1 MKRFDTHVHLTDMAL
16 TAGGRL
22 AEALLG
28 AEAFLCCATSL
39 ADSRA
44 VVSLAAREAKV
55 FAAIGVHPAFCDE
68 QALPHLQESLEDI
81 LRVQP
86 ERIRAVGEIGLDAR
100 KGQPPQVLQEAFLRE
115 QLSFAGA
122 HGLPVSLHCVQAA
135 QRLWE
140 ALRAEGI
147 RRGAVHGF
155 SAGRELARQ
164 FLDQGMY
171 LGIGMAASRENAR
184 RAREAI
190 AYAPLDRLL
199 LETDSP
205 SMPPPGYGAVNMP
218 ETIRLPARVV
228 AEIKQL
234 DIETVWAQTFENAC
248 TLFSI
253 EGEV

>member
-1 MKRFDTHVHLTDMAL
+1 MKRFDTHVHLTDAAL
-16 TAGGRL
+16 SVGGRFV
-22 AEALLG
+22 EALLG

-55 FAAIGVHPAFCDE
+55 FAAVGVHPAFCDA
-68 QALPHLQESLEDI
+68 QALSHLRESLEDI
-81 LRVQP
+81 LRAQP

-100 KGQPPQVLQEAFLRE
+100 KGQPPQALQEAFFRE
-115 QLSFAGA
+115 Q
-122 HGLPVSLHCVQAA
+122 PVSLHCVQAA

-184 RAREAI
+184 RVREAI

-234 DIETVWAQTFENAC
+234 DIETVWAQTFKNAC
-248 TLFSI
+248 TLFAV
-253 EGEV
+253 EEEV

>member
-1 MKRFDTHVHLTDMAL
+1 M
-16 TAGGRL
+16 
-22 AEALLG
+22 
-28 AEAFLCCATSL
+28 
-39 ADSRA
+39 
-44 VVSLAAREAKV
+44 
-55 FAAIGVHPAFCDE
+55 FCDE

-122 HGLPVSLHCVQAA
+122 HALPVSLHCVQAA

-184 RAREAI
+184 RVREAI

-199 LETDSP
+199 LEAQSVDAAARLRGSEYAGDDSAAGAR
-205 SMPPPGYGAVNMP
+205 SRRNQTIGYRNCVGAD
-218 ETIRLPARVV
+218 L
-228 AEIKQL
+228 
-234 DIETVWAQTFENAC
+234 
-248 TLFSI
+248 
-253 EGEV
+253 